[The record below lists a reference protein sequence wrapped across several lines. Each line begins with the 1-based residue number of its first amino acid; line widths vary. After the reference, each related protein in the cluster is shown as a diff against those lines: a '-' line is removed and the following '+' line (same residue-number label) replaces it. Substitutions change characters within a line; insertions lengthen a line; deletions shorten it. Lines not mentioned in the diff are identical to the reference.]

1 MAVQPE
7 QETNP
12 LSRRLRITRQTCQGL
27 HHPLLDMWQTL
38 RPKRPLASRPRNPS
52 RPQLRTTRGAPLMQ
66 RLTRKRQGQAM
77 NPPLADRGV
86 GSNSKPAVANLPMP
100 YARRAS
106 LVEGVRLPLGHG
118 NTEDWSWA
126 RKKSGACRTQTCARC
141 RDSWGLE
148 GAADAGVC
156 VGVGGFGCDSEGT
169 ENFGQGWVCVLGDLL
184 DGWSETSERVARH
197 SVDDQVVFKLRHH
210 RRAGTLVGVGCRASL
225 VYQSERSDRDP
236 SSGQADRSD
245 GRTEHSMDVAA
256 GFHSF
261 GSRTSRFGRDKGGK

>member
-1 MAVQPE
+1 MQRQSRQPRQGMTPPPAVWGVGA
-7 QETNP
+7 N
-12 LSRRLRITRQTCQGL
+12 
-27 HHPLLDMWQTL
+27 
-38 RPKRPLASRPRNPS
+38 PKRREA
-52 RPQLRTTRGAPLMQ
+52 G
-66 RLTRKRQGQAM
+66 
-77 NPPLADRGV
+77 
-86 GSNSKPAVANLPMP
+86 LPTP
-100 YARRAS
+100 CARRAS

-126 RKKSGACRTQTCARC
+126 RKKSGACRAQTCARC

-169 ENFGQGWVCVLGDLL
+169 ENFGQGWVCVLGNLL

-210 RRAGTLVGVGCRASL
+210 RRAGDLVGVGCGASL

-236 SSGQADRSD
+236 SSREADRSD
-245 GRTEHSMDVAA
+245 GRTEHSLDVAVR
-256 GFHSF
+256 FHSF
-261 GSRTSRFGRDKGGK
+261 GSRTSWTRGDKGGK